1 MPAENVLATVLKICL
16 FLGPYSSLTS
26 RPYVRVGM
34 DLYRWYAGFSPASKV
49 SMMLSQ
55 SKKLIWWL
63 PGQLTCSAAL
73 EWSYFSAM
81 FQWCL
86 ITIASTANCNLH
98 YISLH
103 YCSNHRL
110 NWLELAEAFHQVVRE
125 DLQTSLL
132 LVRIQLQLPFY
143 RPPFSSQLQTVR
155 MLEWF
160 LLFTTVECSSQSQMQ
175 QSKFQGQMHPLQLL
189 WVARFFQLL

>member
-1 MPAENVLATVLKICL
+1 MYVWAWICTD
-16 FLGPYSSLTS
+16 GMRAS
-26 RPYVRVGM
+26 RLQAKCQWCY
-34 DLYRWYAGFSPASKV
+34 
-49 SMMLSQ
+49 LSQ
-55 SKKLIWWL
+55 KNWSGDCQVNW
-63 PGQLTCSAAL
+63 TCSAAL

-103 YCSNHRL
+103 YCSNHRP
-110 NWLELAEAFHQVVRE
+110 NWLKLAEASHLVVRE

-160 LLFTTVECSSQSQMQ
+160 LLFTIAECSSQ
-175 QSKFQGQMHPLQLL
+175 P
-189 WVARFFQLL
+189 